1 MSFARPK
8 ISKPAKPPNP
18 SPTTPPQPQQPPN
31 SSSKS
36 SAYSASSSIST
47 HLAMVELKQRILTS
61 FSKLSNQDTYQI
73 TVKDLE
79 KIIQTLVPEGL
90 PP

>member
-36 SAYSASSSIST
+36 SASSASSSIST
-47 HLAMVELKQRILTS
+47 HLAMVELKQRILTF
-61 FSKLSNQDTYQI
+61 FSKLSDQDTYQI
-73 TVKDLE
+73 TVEDLE